1 VMKRTAA
8 IMLFTV
14 CSVLTSWGNE
24 IDSLL
29 NILDST
35 IAANKTYM
43 QSKELRIR
51 SLKILVGKSSLTPEQ
66 TYSINTLLYKE
77 YLKYN
82 FDSTINFI
90 SQNLKI
96 AESLN
101 KPEWINE
108 TKFHLSQILSSSGMY
123 SESLH
128 TLETMDGKSLTTQQK
143 LDYYSCYQHLYA
155 ELGMYTVMKE
165 NAGKYF
171 GISNSYRDSLLAGLD
186 PDSDDYLLLREAKL
200 QDQGKFDESRKVNSL
215 LMSRVNKE
223 NPDFALYAFQRAIS
237 YRIQGQ
243 VEQEQKYLIQ
253 SAISDIRAAV
263 KDNVSLTL
271 LAIILFDRKEI
282 DRAYKYIM
290 FSLEDA
296 KFYNSRLRFIEISR
310 ILPLISEAFQIKSE
324 RQKTKL
330 RFYAVVIT
338 ILAIMLIMTLLFMY
352 YQMQKL
358 SHARLNLQNANIQL
372 NNLSQDLFKVNTQ
385 LKALNHELFESNH
398 IKEEHI
404 GFFLGLCSTYIDKL
418 DDFRKM
424 VHRKVTSGQYE
435 ELFKL
440 TKSTYF
446 FDSELKEF
454 YTNFDNTFLHLFPNF
469 VEQFNSLLVENE
481 RIVLRTD
488 ELLTTEL
495 RIFALIR
502 LGITD
507 SSKIASFLRYSI
519 NTIYNYRTRVRNK
532 ALVPRDDFE
541 RRVRMIGVSEE

>member
-1 VMKRTAA
+1 MKRTLA
-8 IMLFTV
+8 IVIITG
-14 CSVLTSWGNE
+14 SSILTSLGTE
-24 IDSLL
+24 IDSLI

-35 IAANKTYM
+35 IAMNKTYM
-43 QSKELRIR
+43 QSKELRVQ
-51 SLKILVGKSSLTPEQ
+51 SLKILVARPELLSEQ

-82 FDSTINFI
+82 FDSTIHYI
-90 SQNLKI
+90 GQNLKI
-96 AESLN
+96 AESMN
-101 KPEWINE
+101 KPDWINE
-108 TKFHLSQILSSSGMY
+108 TKFHLSSILSSAGMY

-128 TLETMDGKSLTTQQK
+128 TLESIEVKKLPAHQK
-143 LDYYSCYQHLYA
+143 LEYFSCYQHVYA

-171 GISNSYRDSLLAGLD
+171 GFSNSYRDSLLANLD
-186 PDSDDYLLLREAKL
+186 PDSEEYLLLHEAKL
-200 QDQGKFDESRKVNSL
+200 QDQGKFEESRKVNSL
-215 LMSRVNKE
+215 LLSRVNKDDPE
-223 NPDFALYAFQRAIS
+223 FALYAFQRAIS
-237 YRIQGQ
+237 YRIQGNI
-243 VEQEQKYLIQ
+243 EMEEKYLIL
-253 SAISDIRAAV
+253 SAISDIKAAV

-296 KFYNSRLRFIEISR
+296 KFYNSRLRYIEISK

-324 RQKTKL
+324 RQTAKL
-330 RFYAVVIT
+330 RFYAVALT
-338 ILAIMLIMTLLFMY
+338 LLAVLLIMTLLFMVN
-352 YQMQKL
+352 QMKKL
-358 SHARLNLQNANIQL
+358 SNARLNLQQANIQL
-372 NNLSQDLFKVNTQ
+372 NNLSQDLYQVNSQ
-385 LKALNHELFESNH
+385 LKAVNHELFESNH

-404 GFFLGLCSTYIDKL
+404 GFFLSLCSTYIDKL
-418 DDFRKM
+418 EDFRKM
-424 VHRKVTSGQYE
+424 VHRKATSGQYE

-454 YTNFDNTFLHLFPNF
+454 YYNFDNTFLHLFPNF
-469 VEQFNSLLVENE
+469 VEQFNSLLVEEE
-481 RIVLRTD
+481 RIVLKVD

-507 SSKIASFLRYSI
+507 SSKIASFLRYSV

-532 ALVPRDDFE
+532 SLVPRDDFE
-541 RRVRMIGVSEE
+541 RLVRMIGVSSE